1 MQTHRNEHATHDDAN
16 ARAIRRVCLVA
27 RELLKAEPFD
37 SIADLVDALLC
48 RCARLRI
55 PCPPAVLEGALT
67 ALDRVIVL
75 THEHPRA
82 CAVAVVPHDAPDP
95 PRDVAARLVADFAR
109 TVRPLRRDGA
119 GNPDG
124 SPIRGFSAGAGDR

>member
-55 PCPPAVLEGALT
+55 PCPPAVLEGALS

-75 THEHPRA
+75 THERPAPRFVERPPEPA
-82 CAVAVVPHDAPDP
+82 RDP
-95 PRDVAARLVADFAR
+95 SREEASRIVADLLAR
-109 TVRPLRRDGA
+109 
-119 GNPDG
+119 
-124 SPIRGFSAGAGDR
+124 FEQEDRHA